1 MTAAPGTRPNLRV
14 AVAGATGYAGAGCV
28 GLLWQHP
35 GVDVVQVG
43 SRSQAGR
50 RHQDVCPG
58 SGCPLELEAEVD
70 GSGCD
75 VVVSALP
82 PGEAAGAARGW
93 LEQGAVVIDVAADFR
108 LRDPAAYRAWYGR
121 DHPAPELLEQA
132 VLALPELQPE
142 AISGASLLALPGCFS
157 TAAILACGPAAM
169 SGLVEPEVV
178 VDAKTGTSGAGRQ
191 ADSGHLFSELN
202 ESVRAYSVSGH
213 RHRPEMEQALSQLAG
228 ASFGVTFVPHLA
240 PMTRGIVATC
250 YLRPRPGVGL
260 EPLLQAYRQRYQ
272 GAPFVSLV
280 DQAAPSKLA
289 SHTNLCFI
297 SLQLQGPHLVVCA
310 VLDNLGRGASSQAVQ
325 VLNQRFGLEPT
336 AGLAAAPQWP

>member
-1 MTAAPGTRPNLRV
+1 ME
-14 AVAGATGYAGAGCV
+14 
-28 GLLWQHP
+28 LLQRHP
-35 GVDVVQVG
+35 GVDLVQVG
-43 SRSQAGR
+43 SRSQVGR
-50 RHQDVCPG
+50 RHQDVYPG
-58 SGCPLELEAEVD
+58 SACPLELTAEVD
-70 GSGCD
+70 GVGCD
-75 VVVSALP
+75 VVISALP
-82 PGEAAGAARGW
+82 PGEAARAARGW
-93 LEQGAVVIDVAADFR
+93 LGNGVVVIDVAADFR
-108 LRDPAAYRAWYGR
+108 LRDAGAYRTWYGQ
-121 DHPAPELLEQA
+121 DHPSPELLVQA
-132 VLALPELQPE
+132 VLAMPELQPE

-202 ESVRAYSVSGH
+202 ESVRAYSVAGH
-213 RHRPEMEQALSQLAG
+213 RHRPEMEQALTQLAG
-228 ASFGVTFVPHLA
+228 GDFGVTFVPHLT

-260 EPLLQAYRQRYQ
+260 EQLLQAYRQRYQ
-272 GAPFVSLV
+272 GTPFVSLV

-297 SLQLQGPHLVVCA
+297 SLQIQGPHLVACA

-325 VLNQRFGLEPT
+325 VLNQRFGMEPT
-336 AGLAAAPQWP
+336 AGLGGSPQWP

>member
-1 MTAAPGTRPNLRV
+1 MTGTSGDEPKLRV

-28 GLLWQHP
+28 ELLQRHP
-35 GVDVVQVG
+35 GVDLVQVG

-50 RHQDVCPG
+50 RHQDVYPG
-58 SGCPLELEAEVD
+58 SACPLELTAEVD
-70 GSGCD
+70 GVGCD
-75 VVVSALP
+75 VVISALP
-82 PGEAAGAARGW
+82 PGEAARAASGW
-93 LEQGAVVIDVAADFR
+93 LGNGAVVIDVAADFR
-108 LRDPAAYRAWYGR
+108 LRDTAAYRIWYGQ
-121 DHPAPELLEQA
+121 DHPAPELLGQA
-132 VLALPELQPE
+132 VLAMPELQPG

-202 ESVRAYSVSGH
+202 ESVRAYSVAGH

-228 ASFGVTFVPHLA
+228 ADFGVTFVPHLT

-260 EPLLQAYRQRYQ
+260 EQLLQAYRQRYQ

-280 DQAAPSKLA
+280 GQAAPSKLA

-297 SLQLQGPHLVVCA
+297 SLQIQGPHLVACA

-325 VLNQRFGLEPT
+325 VLNQRFGMELT
-336 AGLAAAPQWP
+336 AGLGGAPQWP